1 MLRSRSSSIIFAT
14 MYLHCKNWRDADV
27 AHCCIFF
34 ENLCDLFKKI
44 GNFCITMSFL
54 LAVAL
59 SLKIHIRHCIWM
71 YPILQ
76 RPNMTNSDYLT
87 LCNYPYFH
95 QKHPLETKQTN
106 LPDVT
111 VRRIVNPGDDDAWW
125 SSAVA
130 VVVTAFL
137 LKFSGITRL
146 SGGRWGC
153 CWLFFLLGGLAAVFR
168 PISVHEVWVDM
179 LLLLLFCSTDDDV
192 EVVGLRPAMALL
204 MVDAASIE
212 AWWAGGG
219 QMGSWMDNTALAAD
233 IEPIVDRCEVAAS
246 LALVSL
252 SSWLLLESSD
262 DDQWAGFEVT
272 DFFAKKQRG
281 ISQTQMEWLV
291 LFQITIVCASVFWG
305 KMRVLQ

>member
-1 MLRSRSSSIIFAT
+1 MYVGPNISSEMFLR
-14 MYLHCKNWRDADV
+14 
-27 AHCCIFF
+27 
-34 ENLCDLFKKI
+34 
-44 GNFCITMSFL
+44 
-54 LAVAL
+54 
-59 SLKIHIRHCIWM
+59 
-71 YPILQ
+71 
-76 RPNMTNSDYLT
+76 MTN
-87 LCNYPYFH
+87 YPSPP
-95 QKHPLETKQTN
+95 KTSIRNRTN
-106 LPDVT
+106 LPELT

-179 LLLLLFCSTDDDV
+179 LLLLLFCSTDDV

-281 ISQTQMEWLV
+281 ISQTQMEWLL
-291 LFQITIVCASVFWG
+291 LFQITIVCVSVFRE
-305 KMRVLQ
+305 MRVLCSNHLPFLSLSFGCKNIMLPH

>member
-1 MLRSRSSSIIFAT
+1 
-14 MYLHCKNWRDADV
+14 
-27 AHCCIFF
+27 
-34 ENLCDLFKKI
+34 
-44 GNFCITMSFL
+44 MSFL

-71 YPILQ
+71 YSIHQSPNISSGMFL
-76 RPNMTNSDYLT
+76 NMTN
-87 LCNYPYFH
+87 YPSPP
-95 QKHPLETKQTN
+95 KTSIRNQTN
-106 LPDVT
+106 LPEVT

-179 LLLLLFCSTDDDV
+179 LLLLLLFCSTDDDEV

-281 ISQTQMEWLV
+281 ISQTQMEWLL
-291 LFQITIVCASVFWG
+291 LFQITIVCVS
-305 KMRVLQ
+305 VLQKWECSAVIIFPSSHYLLVAKI